1 MIIARNDRR
10 KVSGS
15 FNSPLKRNLSIPSKL
30 EEIEE
35 DENELKKEKK

>member
-1 MIIARNDRR
+1 LVGKAKAN
-10 KVSGS
+10 GS
-15 FNSPLKRNLSIPSKL
+15 FMSPLKRNLSIPSRL